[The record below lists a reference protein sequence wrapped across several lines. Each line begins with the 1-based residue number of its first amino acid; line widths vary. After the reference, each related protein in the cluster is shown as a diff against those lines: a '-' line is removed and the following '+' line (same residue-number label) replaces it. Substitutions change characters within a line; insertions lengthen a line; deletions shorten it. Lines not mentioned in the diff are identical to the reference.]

1 MRRLVRYLCFAV
13 VSRLALGLFSS
24 FAGLLVL
31 PGIAC
36 SLQIVIRSRHR
47 LLLHPPNKPRQVDEL
62 ICTGFYWHFLF
73 TRKSFFSLILFIFV
87 AHAEYFP
94 YSSLVSTS
102 WHEANSSNPPPPTLF
117 RSLAS
122 VLCFVPPILPLCMI
136 VFKQTFSSPVFRLS
150 DHRYAFVGGKSI
162 LVPQVDGPEA
172 GNSFNVT
179 LPRHKYQ
186 RHLVSPSVTRAFP

>member
-47 LLLHPPNKPRQVDEL
+47 PLLHPPNKPRQVDEL

-94 YSSLVSTS
+94 CSFLVSTS
-102 WHEANSSNPPPPTLF
+102 WHEANPSNPLPPPPSVHLQVCCASFPLF
-117 RSLAS
+117 SLY
-122 VLCFVPPILPLCMI
+122 VYDCVQTNFLITRLPSL
-136 VFKQTFSSPVFRLS
+136 
-150 DHRYAFVGGKSI
+150 
-162 LVPQVDGPEA
+162 
-172 GNSFNVT
+172 
-179 LPRHKYQ
+179 
-186 RHLVSPSVTRAFP
+186 